1 MSGHWS
7 AVPEARDTA
16 LRHGRLPCCMIGC
29 PVAGF
34 AQLFSA
40 RNVKPLT
47 VGLSL
52 MLFQQI
58 TGQPSVLYYAG
69 TAPAVGSESGVH
81 IAPASPAQVTRSSCQ
96 RAMQSSM
103 HAT

>member
-1 MSGHWS
+1 MQRVAHQML
-7 AVPEARDTA
+7 
-16 LRHGRLPCCMIGC
+16 LRHDSWRR
-29 PVAGF
+29 AGF

-69 TAPAVGSESGVH
+69 DD
-81 IAPASPAQVTRSSCQ
+81 PASAMLWASLMLSQPYTSSCIALRSQ
-96 RAMQSSM
+96 QTVMPATCAALLAHMQ
-103 HAT
+103 

>member
-1 MSGHWS
+1 M
-7 AVPEARDTA
+7 
-16 LRHGRLPCCMIGC
+16 L
-29 PVAGF
+29 AGVG
-34 AQLFSA
+34 QLFSA

-69 TAPAVGSESGVH
+69 KIFEAAGFGEAKDATGISVFLGFFKLLLTGAWAGTAC
-81 IAPASPAQVTRSSCQ
+81 SCC
-96 RAMQSSM
+96 SIV
-103 HAT
+103 